1 MSSIPPGKYG
11 EIGIRARISNMAP
24 CRGLGPPSL
33 RTLED
38 QAGVGA
44 AKSERIRQIE
54 FDLALA
60 RLLRHEIDFRCDRC
74 MIEVE
79 RRRNDLIPDRQNRE
93 NRLDGT
99 RRAEEM
105 SDRRFRRG
113 HGKRPAT
120 VARYLLDCPDLD
132 FVAER
137 RRGSMRVDIIDV
149 AR

>member
-44 AKSERIRQIE
+44 AKSERIRQNE

-60 RLLRHEIDFRCDRC
+60 RLVRHEIDFRCDRC

-79 RRRNDLIPDRQNRE
+79 RRWNDLIPNRQNRE
-93 NRLDGT
+93 NRLDGS
-99 RRAEEM
+99 RRTEEM
-105 SDRRFRRG
+105 SDCRFRRG
-113 HGKRPAT
+113 HGKGPAV
-120 VARYLLDCPDLD
+120 VAGYPLDGPDLD
-132 FVAER
+132 FVAKR
-137 RRGSMRVDIIDV
+137 RRGSMRVDVVDL
-149 AR
+149 AW